1 MKHVFHSIF
10 VILLALVTVT
20 AFGDDPLQ
28 FEEGDL
34 VERWVPENGPAAL
47 PIGAPVTATG
57 GNGNPLTYYVAEG
70 DPAGDRFNLNSETG
84 QLRAREVFNY
94 EDLNKIEVTLKV
106 TDDTNIAETT
116 VQINVRN
123 VNEAPNFAQDFGIRM
138 GSMDLAGTPIGE
150 PVSATDP
157 DLTDL
162 NADANPDTPE
172 ADPLTYTLGGEYA
185 NLFDIDSMTGQLRT
199 IPPANYGGIPGPY
212 IVTVTVSDSHFTHA
226 TAITIFLAL
235 DPLEVETV
243 DETPPE
249 VNISVPAGVQN
260 SAFNVVITFT
270 EEVSDFEQADLTLSG
285 TAIAG
290 ITGWSVTDD
299 TVFTATITPTTS
311 GEVVVSV
318 RADVA
323 TDAASNNNTASEAE
337 SVTVDMMPPEV
348 RISVPAGVQNDVFN
362 VVITFTEVV
371 SDFDQADLTLSGTS
385 TASITGWLVTDD
397 TVFTATITPA
407 TSGEVVVSVGADV
420 ATDAA
425 GNNNT
430 ASEAESVTVDITP
443 PEVRISVPAGVQK
456 TAFDVVITFTEVVS
470 GFEQA
475 DLTLSGTATASIT
488 GWLVTDDT
496 VFTATITPTTSGD
509 VVVSVRADVATDATG
524 NNNTASEAET
534 VTVDMPAE
542 VRISV
547 PAGVQNSAFN
557 VVITFTEVVSGF
569 DQADLTLSGTS
580 TASITGWS
588 TPDDTVFT
596 ATITPTTS
604 GDVVVG
610 VMADVATDAA
620 GNNNTASE
628 AESVTVDIT
637 PPEVRISVPAGVQN
651 SAFNVVITFTE
662 EVSDF
667 NQADLT
673 LSGTSTAGITG
684 WATPDDT
691 VFTAIITPTTSGD
704 VVVSVGADVARD
716 AAGNNNTASD
726 AESVT
731 VDITPPEVR
740 ISVPDGVQKG
750 AFNVVITF
758 TEEVSDF
765 ERTDLTLSGTAMASI
780 GGWSTPDDT
789 VFTARITPETSGD
802 VGVRVMA
809 GVATDAAGNSNTA
822 SDSETVTVDMPPGV
836 SISVPDGV
844 QKSMF
849 DVVITFTEPVSGF
862 AYTDVTF
869 SGTATASIEAWSI
882 TDDTVFTATIGP
894 VTSGTLTLRVMAG
907 VATDATGNNN
917 TASEAASVTL
927 DVTPPEVSVSVPDG
941 VQKGAFDVV
950 ITFTEVVSHFNQAD
964 VMLSGT
970 AIASITGW
978 STTDDTVF
986 TATITPETSGDV
998 VVSVMAEEVA
1008 TVTVDMWPPE
1018 ARISVPNGD
1027 QRAAFDV
1034 TITFTE
1040 VVSGFEQTDLTLS
1053 GPVTASITRWSTTD
1067 DTVWTATITPTTS
1080 GTLTLHI
1087 AEGAV
1092 TDTVGNT
1099 NLANVTAEVSI
1110 FLHETPIEGD
1120 GNPEV
1125 VHTPEE
1131 GVHTPEEGVHTS
1143 EFVSVCDRTP
1153 AVRDAILAAVPG
1165 VNDCEDV
1172 TAADLASIT
1181 ELRFG
1186 GGEMITLQVHD
1197 FRGLTG
1203 LQYLQLHD
1211 TTNLPAGIFDEL
1223 TALETLSL
1231 FNNSLRSL
1239 PSDIFDKLTA
1249 LKELDL
1255 LYNRRL
1261 DSLPR
1266 PSLINSPYWRRS
1278 ACRAPV

>member
-1 MKHVFHSIF
+1 MKHIFCSIF

-20 AFGDDPLQ
+20 AFGDEPLQ
-28 FEEGDL
+28 FEEGDN
-34 VERWVPENGPAAL
+34 VERSVPENGRVFQRV
-47 PIGAPVTATG
+47 GAPVTATG
-57 GNGNPLTYYVAEG
+57 GNGDPLTYSFAEG
-70 DPAGDRFNLNSETG
+70 DPRQTDGFLLNSETG
-84 QLRAREVFNY
+84 QLAAVKVFNY
-94 EDLNKIEVTLKV
+94 EGSSPIEVTLSV
-106 TDDTNIAETT
+106 TDGTTVAETT
-116 VQINVRN
+116 VQISITN
-123 VNEAPNFAQDFGIRM
+123 VNEAPSFAQHAGTRIGKM
-138 GSMDLAGTPIGE
+138 GLAGTPIGE
-150 PVSATDP
+150 PVTATDP

-172 ADPLTYTLGGEYA
+172 ADPLTYTLSDAPTDVFDVEHA
-185 NLFDIDSMTGQLRT
+185 DLFDIDSMTGQLMT

-212 IVTVTVSDSHFTHA
+212 IVTVTVSDGRFTHV
-226 TAITIFLAL
+226 TTIHIFLVPINDIFEIA
-235 DPLEVETV
+235 TG
-243 DETPPE
+243 DE
-249 VNISVPAGVQN
+249 
-260 SAFNVVITFT
+260 
-270 EEVSDFEQADLTLSG
+270 
-285 TAIAG
+285 
-290 ITGWSVTDD
+290 
-299 TVFTATITPTTS
+299 
-311 GEVVVSV
+311 
-318 RADVA
+318 
-323 TDAASNNNTASEAE
+323 
-337 SVTVDMMPPEV
+337 
-348 RISVPAGVQNDVFN
+348 
-362 VVITFTEVV
+362 
-371 SDFDQADLTLSGTS
+371 
-385 TASITGWLVTDD
+385 
-397 TVFTATITPA
+397 
-407 TSGEVVVSVGADV
+407 
-420 ATDAA
+420 
-425 GNNNT
+425 
-430 ASEAESVTVDITP
+430 TP
-443 PEVRISVPAGVQK
+443 PEVRISVPEGVQNS
-456 TAFDVVITFTEVVS
+456 AFDVVITFTEVVS
-470 GFEQA
+470 G
-475 DLTLSGTATASIT
+475 
-488 GWLVTDDT
+488 
-496 VFTATITPTTSGD
+496 
-509 VVVSVRADVATDATG
+509 
-524 NNNTASEAET
+524 
-534 VTVDMPAE
+534 
-542 VRISV
+542 
-547 PAGVQNSAFN
+547 
-557 VVITFTEVVSGF
+557 
-569 DQADLTLSGTS
+569 
-580 TASITGWS
+580 
-588 TPDDTVFT
+588 
-596 ATITPTTS
+596 
-604 GDVVVG
+604 
-610 VMADVATDAA
+610 
-620 GNNNTASE
+620 
-628 AESVTVDIT
+628 
-637 PPEVRISVPAGVQN
+637 
-651 SAFNVVITFTE
+651 
-662 EVSDF
+662 F

-704 VVVSVGADVARD
+704 VVVSVGTDVATD
-716 AAGNNNTASD
+716 AAGNNNTASE
-726 AESVT
+726 AETVT
-731 VDITPPEVR
+731 VDITPPEVSV
-740 ISVPDGVQKG
+740 SVPDGVQKG

-765 ERTDLTLSGTAMASI
+765 ERTDLTLSGTAMARI

-789 VFTARITPETSGD
+789 VFTAKITPTTSGD

-809 GVATDAAGNSNTA
+809 GVATDATGNSNTA

-950 ITFTEVVSHFNQAD
+950 ITFTEVVSNFNQAD

-986 TATITPETSGDV
+986 TATITPTTSGDV
-998 VVSVMAEEVA
+998 VVSVRAEEVA
-1008 TVTVDMWPPE
+1008 TVTVDMRPPE
-1018 ARISVPNGD
+1018 ARISLPNGD

-1080 GTLTLHI
+1080 GTLTLSI
-1087 AEGAV
+1087 TEGAA
-1092 TDTVGNT
+1092 TDTAGNT
-1099 NLANVTAEVSI
+1099 NLANVTVEVSI
-1110 FLHETPIEGD
+1110 FLVSEPLIEGD
-1120 GNPEV
+1120 RDPAG
-1125 VHTPEE
+1125 VHAPEE
-1131 GVHTPEEGVHTS
+1131 GVHTPEEGVHTP

-1153 AVRDAILAAVPG
+1153 AVSDAILAAVPS
-1165 VNDCEDV
+1165 VNDCEDI

-1261 DSLPR
+1261 DSLPSAIFDKLTVLETLSLSSTR
-1266 PSLINSPYWRRS
+1266 LRSLPDGIFDDLAALTFLSLSSNSLNTLPAGLFDNLIALEKLHLEHNELRGLPDGIFDKLAALKRLHLEHNVGLNDLPAGLFDELIKLEELRLGSTGLSSLPADIFRKLIELKYLFLNSNNLSSLPAGLFEGLTKLEKLYLHYNPADPFPVTVSLEKVGEDEFKALVPIGAPFDIVIPLSVTNGSLEGEESSSLTISTGTVESKSVRVIRRHGTVDAVTVDIEELPPPPSSHLLAVSFSLHSGYELVPSADLPLTIIEGAGAAPGMVSEVVLPEETGLSANYPNPFNPETWIPYQLANPSDVVISIYDGRGQVVRRLALGHQAAGYYNNRS
-1278 ACRAPV
+1278 RAAYWDGRNDLGERVSSGLYFYQLKTDTISVLRKMVILK